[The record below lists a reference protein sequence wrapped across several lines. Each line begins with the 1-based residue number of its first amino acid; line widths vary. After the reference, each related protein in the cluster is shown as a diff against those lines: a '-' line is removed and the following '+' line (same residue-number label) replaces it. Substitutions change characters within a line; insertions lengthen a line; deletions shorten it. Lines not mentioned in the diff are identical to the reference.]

1 MKLTKT
7 ILRELIK
14 EEIQLMEADEM
25 ITLPGKTTGGG
36 AMRVDQLQDRI
47 KGKLEDLLSR
57 IERND
62 WVSIPKEQLLIMAHE
77 WDALRTHLG
86 TPDELDINEAVKQ
99 N

>member
-47 KGKLEDLLSR
+47 KGKLEDLLKRAS
-57 IERND
+57 EGE
-62 WVSIPKEQLLIMAHE
+62 WLSMSKEQLLILAHE
-77 WDALRTHLG
+77 WDALRTHLS
-86 TPDELDINEAVKQ
+86 TPEELGVD
-99 N
+99 